1 MTLKRILAALFL
13 SLSAFAQEKPVTIS
27 GVVFG
32 DYYAVVSHHDPDVEG
47 MNGFWIRRGYLTF
60 DRALADDLSAQ
71 LRFEVNQAG
80 DFQTNAN
87 LEPYVKDAWLR
98 WRRGPALELVAGL
111 STSPAI
117 GTVEHVWGYRSVEK
131 TVLDLQ
137 RMINTRDLG
146 LAVLGSLG
154 RIRYHAQ
161 VGNGAATGSE
171 TNAGK
176 KFAAAVS
183 LLPTKSTLL
192 DVYADH
198 DDRPGATDRT
208 TVQFLAA
215 LTNER
220 MRAGVQLG
228 RQFREGSNDLDV
240 ASLFAVYNLG
250 AKYSLIG
257 RVDRNFDPN
266 PEGDRIVYL
275 PFDPTQK
282 SFFFL
287 AGVDWKLHKHISVIP
302 NVEYIAYDGEGDDNL
317 FGRVT
322 LNFTF

>member
-1 MTLKRILAALFL
+1 MTLKRIFL
-13 SLSAFAQEKPVTIS
+13 LLLLSCPILAQEKPVTIS
-27 GVVFG
+27 GVVFA
-32 DYYAVVSHHDPDVEG
+32 DYYAAVSHHDPGVEG

-60 DRALADDLSAQ
+60 DRALSEQLSAQ

-87 LEPYVKDAWLR
+87 LEPYVKDAFVR
-98 WRRGPALELVAGL
+98 WRRSPALEVVGGL
-111 STSPAI
+111 SPSPAI
-117 GTVEHVWGYRSVEK
+117 SPVERVWGYRSVER
-131 TVLDLQ
+131 TALDLQ

-146 LAVLGSLG
+146 LAVLGAAG

-161 VGNGAATGSE
+161 VGNGAAVGSE
-171 TNAGK
+171 TNEGK
-176 KFAAAVS
+176 KLAASVS
-183 LLPTKSTLL
+183 LLPTASTLL

-198 DDRPGATDRT
+198 DDRPGTTDRT
-208 TVQFLAA
+208 TVQLLAA

-228 RQFREGSNDLDV
+228 RQIREGANDLDV
-240 ASLFAVYNLG
+240 ASLFAVYHLG

-266 PEGDRIVYL
+266 PEGERIAYL
-275 PFDPTQK
+275 PFDPARK

-287 AGVDWKLHKHISVIP
+287 AGVDWKLHKNLSVIP
-302 NVEYIAYDGEGDDNL
+302 NVEYVLYDGGGDDDL
-317 FGRVT
+317 FARVT
-322 LNFTF
+322 ANFTF